1 MGLKSYQYRLLQW
14 VDVESEGPSLTEG
27 EVEAGRHCAQSR
39 VERSGVAWRG
49 QQDIVCG
56 PQGPWRP
63 QLAPHIAPARL
74 SVLGS

>member
-39 VERSGVAWRG
+39 VERSVVDAWRG
-49 QQDIVCG
+49 QQDIV
-56 PQGPWRP
+56 
-63 QLAPHIAPARL
+63 
-74 SVLGS
+74 

>member
-49 QQDIVCG
+49 QQHIVW
-56 PQGPWRP
+56 GPWRP
-63 QLAPHIAPARL
+63 QLAPHITPASL
-74 SVLGS
+74 SVLWS